1 MKELHSDCSLYERCL
16 RDFLSTY
23 VLEIVRANVYLYDV
37 SHNKQQQEAI
47 RWYNNWPPS
56 PLLYIVYRFR
66 FTLRPQ
72 ALPPAPFCLRRNLN
86 RINQTNFDKMSFTMK
101 SKSLYLP
108 LFLSVCLSIS
118 QSLSLFLSLLPV
130 PPPPRPLGP
139 VGLVWPGPIRP
150 FLLLCCA
157 PPTLPPL
164 PHSNRMP
171 PCHGGVHSIFTI
183 YYYCY
188 YYNNYKTKHNCIGP
202 WILGIL
208 GEGDHSTHTAPGRQ
222 ISIKLK
228 FSSSYYILTTLL
240 TLTTAVSL
248 TAFSIL
254 WYFSDRKTF
263 QRQLEASYFPV

>member
-1 MKELHSDCSLYERCL
+1 MLQQKQHKIEDESPGEKFFRWSRKSIVDPTTCTYKQNKIQLDKEEEEEKTFKKMKELHSDCSLYERWL

-47 RWYNNWPPS
+47 RWYNNWPPPRSIYSIPFSFHIAAPS
-56 PLLYIVYRFR
+56 PP
-66 FTLRPQ
+66 TGP
-72 ALPPAPFCLRRNLN
+72 LRRNLN

-130 PPPPRPLGP
+130 PHLPARPT
-139 VGLVWPGPIRP
+139 GLVWPGLIRP

-164 PHSNRMP
+164 P
-171 PCHGGVHSIFTI
+171 
-183 YYYCY
+183 
-188 YYNNYKTKHNCIGP
+188 
-202 WILGIL
+202 
-208 GEGDHSTHTAPGRQ
+208 
-222 ISIKLK
+222 
-228 FSSSYYILTTLL
+228 LT
-240 TLTTAVSL
+240 
-248 TAFSIL
+248 
-254 WYFSDRKTF
+254 
-263 QRQLEASYFPV
+263 Q

>member
-72 ALPPAPFCLRRNLN
+72 ALPLAPFCLRRNLN

-130 PPPPRPLGP
+130 PHHPARPGRP
-139 VGLVWPGPIRP
+139 GLARP
-150 FLLLCCA
+150 HPAFFASLLRSSHPSA
-157 PPTLPPL
+157 PPT
-164 PHSNRMP
+164 
-171 PCHGGVHSIFTI
+171 
-183 YYYCY
+183 
-188 YYNNYKTKHNCIGP
+188 
-202 WILGIL
+202 
-208 GEGDHSTHTAPGRQ
+208 Q
-222 ISIKLK
+222 
-228 FSSSYYILTTLL
+228 
-240 TLTTAVSL
+240 
-248 TAFSIL
+248 
-254 WYFSDRKTF
+254 
-263 QRQLEASYFPV
+263 